1 MDNELNRAP
10 GVATV
15 VRVAVVG
22 RVARIQA
29 GTISQLRICLRK
41 GSRTGALV
49 RSRPDIHSPT
59 RRDGKFST
67 GLVENL
73 WTGATPAQNRPDE
86 W

>member
-22 RVARIQA
+22 RVARIQV
-29 GTISQLRICLRK
+29 GTISQLRICLRN
-41 GSRTGALV
+41 RTKTGTLARV
-49 RSRPDIHSPT
+49 RPAIRSQT